1 VRPLRVIALA
11 LAFTSTLVG
20 GLSVAAGA
28 KDDGVP
34 RAELA
39 RVRAATARYHDL
51 AAAKADGY
59 ELLDVCFEDASGGM
73 GYHYTKG
80 IDAELDPLAPE
91 ALVYE
96 PTPHGLKLVG
106 VEYIVPT
113 ELAAAA
119 PVVLGRPL
127 HEHGVLPLWILHA
140 WIWRPNPSGMFAD
153 FNPSVG
159 GCPEGYDASR

>member
-1 VRPLRVIALA
+1 MRRRGLAALA
-11 LAFTSTLVG
+11 LTMTGTLVG
-20 GLSVAAGA
+20 GFAVAAGA
-28 KDDGVP
+28 EDDVP

-51 AAAKADGY
+51 DAAKADGY

-96 PTPHGLKLVG
+96 PTSHGLKLVG
-106 VEYIVPT
+106 VEYIVPSQ
-113 ELAAAA
+113 LSSAP
-119 PVVLGRPL
+119 PVVLGRAL
-127 HEHGVLPLWILHA
+127 HEHGELPLWILHA
-140 WIWRPNPSGMFAD
+140 WIWQPNPSGMFAD
-153 FNPSVG
+153 FNPAVG
-159 GCPEGYDASR
+159 GCVDGYDPTQ